1 MDQAIETFIKELKD
15 RIDLLS
21 AINQSLDSSKVDQ
34 IENIIDKYG
43 LIDTQRYNVKD
54 IEYIASIMGLPMTS
68 DVLTNFDKLN
78 ESIKN
83 YIDEFNEIRKTN
95 IAFKTQEINMYQKY
109 IDLLSNDFT
118 ELFCDFDE
126 LNSLMSNVFTP
137 VTDKWRIIAYI
148 NQQNI
153 KLKEGSLLA
162 ININSKLSIYNKLYL
177 SNADLKNYVDEYIKN
192 KNIDIDMIPGISS
205 KLANDTYSR
214 DDIRNTLS
222 TIILNELYKDLLN
235 NIDTDN
241 KDNIVEMINNTL
253 NYIDNYE
260 ENIIN
265 PSMSVILKYE
275 DILNQEINSGH
286 NINDSLTITMEDLEK
301 NYSHDQAV
309 VLKELPVVKRIKE
322 TMDNIE
328 NTETTS
334 DEYVEYLKLLS
345 SLNKAY
351 QELKEI

>member
-21 AINQSLDSSKVDQ
+21 SINQSLDSSKVDQ

-68 DVLTNFDKLN
+68 DVLTNYDKLN

-253 NYIDNYE
+253 NYLDNYE

-286 NINDSLTITMEDLEK
+286 NINDYINITLEDLEK

>member
-21 AINQSLDSSKVDQ
+21 SINQSLDSSKVDQ

-68 DVLTNFDKLN
+68 DVLTNYDKLN

-177 SNADLKNYVDEYIKN
+177 SNPDLKNYVDEYIKN

-253 NYIDNYE
+253 NYLDNYE
-260 ENIIN
+260 EIIIN

-286 NINDSLTITMEDLEK
+286 NINDYINITLEDLEK